1 MKKVLSILLVLILG
15 LGLFVGCGQ
24 KAEPLNLNGEWKS
37 EKFKAVIENDYI
49 TIEWN
54 NEDTQTTA
62 LYWAGSVEVP
72 KDIMSNEEYKWTSKN
87 DTKKTSSAL
96 LASSDDTKEFTYK
109 DGTITFKYSAMG
121 VNSTANLTKVENK

>member
-24 KAEPLNLNGEWKS
+24 KAEPLNLNGEWQS
-37 EKFKAVIENDYI
+37 EDFKAVIENDYI

-62 LYWAGSVEVP
+62 LYWAGSVDVP

-87 DTKKTSSAL
+87 NTEKTSSAI
-96 LASSDDTKEFTYK
+96 LASPAETKDFTYK
-109 DGTITFKYSAMG
+109 NGTITFKYSAMG
-121 VNSTANLTKVENK
+121 VDSTANLTKVEK

>member
-1 MKKVLSILLVLILG
+1 MRKVLSILLLLILG

-24 KAEPLNLNGEWKS
+24 KAEPLNLNGEWQS
-37 EKFKAVIENDYI
+37 EDFKAVIENDYI

-62 LYWAGSVEVP
+62 LYWAGSVDVP

-87 DTKKTSSAL
+87 DTEKTSSAI
-96 LASSDDTKEFTYK
+96 LASPAETKDFTYK
-109 DGTITFKYSAMG
+109 DGKITFEYSAMG
-121 VNSTANLTKVENK
+121 VDSTANLTKVEK